1 MILDKLLE
9 KKDVLAYL
17 DLRKKFLQD
26 IKNEEILKLSIE
38 ERDFVKE
45 RFNGRISELE
55 TLLDVLK
62 SGKLKYM
69 GKWYFRASKK
79 ISEEKD
85 ISNKEM
91 EKVSGIITDKENK
104 DKKTIGLD
112 EETVKKIK
120 QIKDEFPP
128 SYAPD
133 DEEIIKDALELYLKD
148 L

>member
-1 MILDKLLE
+1 MELEKLLE

-17 DLRKKFLQD
+17 DLRKKFLHD
-26 IKNEEILKLSIE
+26 IKNEEILKLPVE
-38 ERDFVKE
+38 EREFVKE

-55 TLLDVLK
+55 TLVGVLK

-79 ISEEKD
+79 ISEEKE

-91 EKVSGIITDKENK
+91 EKVSGIVINEENK
-104 DKKTIGLD
+104 EKITIGLD
-112 EETVKKIK
+112 KDTVQKIK

-128 SYAPD
+128 SYAPG
-133 DEEIIKDALELYLKD
+133 DEDIIKDALELYLKG